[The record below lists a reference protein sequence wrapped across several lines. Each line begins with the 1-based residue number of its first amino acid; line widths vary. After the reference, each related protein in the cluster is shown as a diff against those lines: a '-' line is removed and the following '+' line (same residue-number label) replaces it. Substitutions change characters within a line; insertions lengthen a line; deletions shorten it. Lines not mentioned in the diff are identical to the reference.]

1 MLSIVSH
8 KLIQVILFNCQTD
21 AFYAAMD
28 DDGLTGSIL
37 SEIKL
42 RCYMV
47 LHISAVKCL
56 SALAFLN
63 CIQLYV

>member
-42 RCYMV
+42 SV
-47 LHISAVKCL
+47 LYGVTH
-56 SALAFLN
+56 
-63 CIQLYV
+63 